1 MREIKFRVWD
11 KYKKYFN
18 SDYAINGNLVWGACE
33 QEIIQEKEH
42 LVFMQFTGLKDKNG
56 VEIYEGDIVKMIVP
70 IWENYPDGAYN
81 DPPKW
86 EGTATY
92 IGEVRTYLRGI
103 QIVKPKTIIEYDG
116 DKKTHQKTNNKNLLS
131 RGVNTEVIGN
141 IYDDKDLLG

>member
-56 VEIYEGDIVKMIVP
+56 KEIYEGDVIF
-70 IWENYPDGAYN
+70 YN
-81 DPPKW
+81 STGYK
-86 EGTATY
+86 
-92 IGEVRTYLRGI
+92 GEVSFSTLGGCSYYVFENG
-103 QIVKPKTIIEYDG
+103 VGAEFG
-116 DKKTHQKTNNKNLLS
+116 EKKLLEMVS
-131 RGVNTEVIGN
+131 DLEVIGN
-141 IYDDKDLLG
+141 IYETPKLLGGITE